1 MGLNIECE
9 DNKMRNYIEYKLHE
23 LTSRLKFNSWVAVRS
38 LETLKSEL
46 EGYDDFEFDE
56 FIRHLKKL
64 DFIYEPR
71 RGYVKLKGF
80 DRWQC
85 IKQYC
90 DEGKF
95 AAPRWLAFPQFSAG
109 TICWRM
115 GAGEDYAMNMPRY
128 GDEFKELFPMPR
140 YWQLRISKSP
150 YRPYPPIGFFW
161 NENGKP
167 EYPYIEG
174 GIEVNEFIT
183 IDDIKEFRSDTFRF
197 TSISNAVSLSK
208 ALYFEKCGKNDD
220 LKGIEYTPDEENV
233 WDTYRYSV
241 LLNASYFKIMQDEE
255 LKNRLLATGDEP
267 LVYVSDDL
275 QNLFGRALMEVR
287 DEIRRLY
294 KNEDRI
300 DWQYSEYLKFKPW
313 WD

>member
-208 ALYFEKCGKNDD
+208 ALYFEK
-220 LKGIEYTPDEENV
+220 
-233 WDTYRYSV
+233 
-241 LLNASYFKIMQDEE
+241 
-255 LKNRLLATGDEP
+255 
-267 LVYVSDDL
+267 
-275 QNLFGRALMEVR
+275 
-287 DEIRRLY
+287 
-294 KNEDRI
+294 
-300 DWQYSEYLKFKPW
+300 
-313 WD
+313 